1 MTGPKTRI
9 LMKKQPPE
17 RATKGRKPM
26 KKLMSIAMIL
36 VTVFALMIPVFSAGA
51 EGEREMWIN
60 CADGKTLNLRA
71 EPSKQAARIR
81 RLECGT
87 KLIVLSD
94 AGNGWLNVTDGKN
107 NGYVMAKYLQDNKP
121 GKYEITEREDHFTSV
136 TPFTVTAKAL
146 NSKTERSVG
155 LRTKPNKTSA
165 EIRRLNA
172 GDQLE
177 VIARGATWSQVL
189 DPQTGNTGYAA
200 NDYLQF

>member
-1 MTGPKTRI
+1 
-9 LMKKQPPE
+9 MKKQPPE
-17 RATKGRKPM
+17 RATKGMKPM
-26 KKLMSIAMIL
+26 KKLISIAIIL
-36 VTVFALMIPVFSAGA
+36 VTVFALMIPVFSSATA

-121 GKYEITEREDHFTSV
+121 GKYEITEREDHFTPV

-177 VIARGATWSQVL
+177 VIARGATWSQVRDL
-189 DPQTGNTGYAA
+189 KTGKTGYAA
-200 NDYLQF
+200 NDYLQA